1 MKKNQDVA
9 STNQALNPDSEA
21 LSRALARARAI
32 ASNGSRRRA
41 ALATLT
47 LFGLPHM
54 AHAAEAGQLA
64 SASADTS
71 VMYATQVTRALGAL
85 TSSQRNIG
93 AQSAPSAL
101 AAIQSRELILL
112 TDPTLPPEQL
122 IKSGPTDIQQ
132 QIEALGSDSIA
143 IGLNTHANG
152 LQAVAIGTNTSS
164 GNEGAVAIG
173 NSAISS
179 GVGSTAIGVNAQ
191 ATNGARA
198 LAIGNFAQAG
208 STDSITIGN
217 NSIVGD
223 TGNTMTDKSISV
235 GSNNVVSGANSV
247 ALGNQLT
254 VSATNSMVLGNDVSV
269 SGTNSVVLG
278 SGSDGS
284 QSNVVSIG
292 AKGAER
298 RIVNVAPGLLSA
310 ASTDAVNAS
319 QLHRVA
325 SSTAAAL
332 GGGATLGS
340 DGKISSPSFTVGGK
354 AYADVGGAI
363 EAAASAGVGASTD
376 AVRYDSAARTSVS
389 LGDGKAGVQVH
400 NVLAGK
406 ADTDAVNLSQLKKA
420 GLATDSDGSPTNAL
434 VTYDDTVKGRV
445 TLAGAAGTV
454 VSNLAKGTKD
464 TDAVNLKQLKD
475 AGLTIDSNGNAANAF
490 VAYSDSAKTKVTL
503 GGKGGTVV
511 SNVAT
516 GTADMDAVT

>member
-143 IGLNTHANG
+143 IGLNT
-152 LQAVAIGTNTSS
+152 
-164 GNEGAVAIG
+164 
-173 NSAISS
+173 
-179 GVGSTAIGVNAQ
+179 AIGVNAQ

-235 GSNNVVSGANSV
+235 RSNNVVSGANSV